1 MKFQRQKTE
10 RPFDGWHLIWL
21 STGRKGAEMAI
32 ERQKEIRRRRKR
44 KARVRKLKQQLA
56 EAKTLKERERLIEL
70 IQRRQPYYKPPEK

>member
-1 MKFQRQKTE
+1 
-10 RPFDGWHLIWL
+10 
-21 STGRKGAEMAI
+21 MAV

-44 KARVRKLKQQLA
+44 KARVGKLKQQLA